1 MTTTIDETINVI
13 AIFESPPPCPGNDS
27 PCYEAMRPVKFRWRG
42 RLYPVE
48 EITFRW
54 QTNDGR
60 STLLHFSVSDGRALY
75 ELTCNKD
82 SLKWHL
88 GSIEA

>member
-1 MTTTIDETINVI
+1 MTTIVDETINVI
-13 AIFESPPPCPGNDS
+13 AIFESPPRSGDS
-27 PCYEAMRPVKFRWRG
+27 QPSHAAMRPVKFRWRG

-48 EITFRW
+48 EITYRW
-54 QTNDGR
+54 QSTEGR
-60 STLLHFSVSDGRALY
+60 STILHFSVSDGRALY

-82 SLKWHL
+82 SLKWRL